1 MLVIAWIVVAAG
13 AGDIRDEPDC
23 GCGISA
29 MAPQR
34 GRSSVSG
41 MQAARDPP
49 KQATGSGKR
58 VLLLAVAGLLSASA
72 LLAIGILLVGHFG
85 ETESRIL
92 TTTALLA
99 GYGLVGL
106 PSTILLDQGRAR
118 RLAYGGLALAAGGAA
133 LGLTAVW
140 TGGSPGLGKTLATV
154 TVFALAAAQAAAL
167 TARGRNDDPASV
179 RRLYALSCALAAVVA
194 AMITALIWVTHT
206 QGFVRVLAAL
216 VVLDLLVVALQPILA
231 RARPATGLHRLRLT
245 VEGGETVELDVEAPD
260 LATAAAKAIRELEQ
274 EGRPV
279 RQLETRNGSSALSPP
294 ARSDAGQRAAGRCP

>member
-1 MLVIAWIVVAAG
+1 MARHEG
-13 AGDIRDEPDC
+13 A
-23 GCGISA
+23 
-29 MAPQR
+29 
-34 GRSSVSG
+34 SSVSG

-49 KQATGSGKR
+49 KEATGSGKR

-92 TTTALLA
+92 ATTALLA

-106 PSTILLDQGRAR
+106 PSTILLDQGRGR
-118 RLAYGGLALAAGGAA
+118 HLAYGGLALAAGAAA
-133 LGLTAVW
+133 LALAAVW

-167 TARGRNDDPASV
+167 TARGRTEDVISV

-231 RARPATGLHRLRLT
+231 RARPAAGLHRLRLT
-245 VEGGETVELDVEAPD
+245 VEDGETVELDVEAPD
-260 LATAAAKAIRELEQ
+260 LAAAAAKAIRTLEQ
-274 EGRPV
+274 NGRRVLRLEV
-279 RQLETRNGSSALSPP
+279 RDGASAPAGPMRANGA
-294 ARSDAGQRAAGRCP
+294 QRAAARCP